1 MCVNLT
7 EQTEGQI
14 NIIVRRYANVK
25 QAQTQ

>member
-7 EQTEGQI
+7 EQNEGQI
-14 NIIVRRYANVK
+14 NAIVRRYANVK